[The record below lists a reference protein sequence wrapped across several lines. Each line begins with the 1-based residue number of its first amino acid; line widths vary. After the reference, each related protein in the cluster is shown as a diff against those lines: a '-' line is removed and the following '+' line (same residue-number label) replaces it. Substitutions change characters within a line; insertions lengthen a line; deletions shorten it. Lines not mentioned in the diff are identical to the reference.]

1 MNSAKLPSSMT
12 WCLWFLLAACSDGGE
27 PPPSTGTVVTD
38 SAGVRMVAN
47 AGPLWNPGEEWR
59 LTPEPLLSLGVVA
72 DTPLVQQFHRIEGL
86 TRLTD
91 GTIVVLNSGSGE
103 VRAFDSSGRHL
114 WSAGGLGQGP
124 GEVSGDGWKTLQK
137 LSGDTLLIRSGLS
150 RITRGPD
157 GTLVDHSRTEP
168 EMDGNCN
175 RLAIS
180 GSSDRYLECHNT
192 RFSETPGPWT
202 RETTIVRIGQAQ
214 DQVDT
219 RCA

>member
-124 GEVSGDGWKTLQK
+124 GEVSGDGWKTLQR

-150 RITRGPD
+150 RITRGPAAPWD
-157 GTLVDHSRTEP
+157 GDT
-168 EMDGNCN
+168 DGIYLGTVKLPHDLRQVEIGPDYVLGVATDELGIEQV
-175 RLAIS
+175 RLF
-180 GSSDRYLECHNT
+180 GLDRG
-192 RFSETPGPWT
+192 R
-202 RETTIVRIGQAQ
+202 
-214 DQVDT
+214 
-219 RCA
+219 